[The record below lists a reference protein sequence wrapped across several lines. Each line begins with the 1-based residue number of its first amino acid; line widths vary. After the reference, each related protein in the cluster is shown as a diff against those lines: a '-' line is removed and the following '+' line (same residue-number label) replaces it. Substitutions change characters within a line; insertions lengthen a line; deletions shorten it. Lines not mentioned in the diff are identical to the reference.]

1 MPAFAESLFPAARAR
16 FAAAGAAFAV
26 CRDGAV
32 PLPLAP
38 REGAAV
44 LEMGGRRREEYRLGR
59 TCVKKACR
67 MLALP
72 EPDLPSGA
80 AGEPLWPA
88 GYCGS
93 ISHTRDLYAAAVAP
107 LSRCRSLGLDVERAD
122 RPVSD
127 GAFSL
132 IALPGEEALLL
143 PACGGDAALVR
154 IVLFSAKESF
164 YKLVHP
170 LCGIRFSF
178 DGARL
183 VTVAGDLLVLA
194 TTRDLGK
201 KLPAGWRAEV
211 FRECAGDWVL
221 TGAALPM

>member
-1 MPAFAESLFPAARAR
+1 MPASAESLFPAARAR

-26 CRDGAV
+26 CRDGAA

-38 REGAAV
+38 REGEIAQ
-44 LEMGGRRREEYRLGR
+44 EMGGRRREEFRLGR
-59 TCVKKACR
+59 TCVKAACR
-67 MLALP
+67 RLSLP
-72 EPDLPSGA
+72 EPDLLLGA

-88 GYCGS
+88 GVCGS
-93 ISHTRDLYAAAVAP
+93 ISHTRDLYAAVVAP
-107 LSRCRSLGLDVERAD
+107 HARCRSLGLDVERTD

-164 YKLVHP
+164 YKLAHP

-183 VTVAGDLLVLA
+183 VTAAPDRLVLE

-201 KLPAGWRAEV
+201 KLPAGWQAEI
-211 FRECAGDWVL
+211 FRERAGDWVL
-221 TGAALPM
+221 TGAVLPA